1 MRSTESVCKRGTS
14 IFLTNKVRGLGGGG
28 AFGSGLLFLPCCLL
42 VFLVTLP
49 SKDQIFLS
57 PHNLA
62 ICVQLTT
69 TFSLLTS
76 CQWEPIYSK
85 NEKPWHT
92 MRIPWKN
99 HEKQLETMEN
109 HLQPC
114 NMCATDNHN
123 CLAYI
128 RWMKSYIFIVQNFF
142 LILTGTTLDY
152 ICKFMCAI
160 DNHIFLPYILSMGN
174 HIKNFQVIKGLS
186 SEYKDCLDL
195 PGVTPNSIYVDG
207 SPNGL
212 LTAKFHTYICYHQ
225 CFHNSVPHDCDKYYL
240 LADPLLICPLRI
252 FLTIRIGILF
262 LQEHWCN
269 MGYQIWKML
278 LLVTIF
284 LLRRVCYM
292 QKTFLSL

>member
-1 MRSTESVCKRGTS
+1 MS
-14 IFLTNKVRGLGGGG
+14 GG
-28 AFGSGLLFLPCCLL
+28 AFGSGLLFLPCCSL

-57 PHNLA
+57 AYNLA

-114 NMCATDNHN
+114 NMCA
-123 CLAYI
+123 
-128 RWMKSYIFIVQNFF
+128 
-142 LILTGTTLDY
+142 
-152 ICKFMCAI
+152 I

-186 SEYKDCLDL
+186 TKIAWIFQVSPQTLFMLMDL
-195 PGVTPNSIYVDG
+195 LMVS
-207 SPNGL
+207 
-212 LTAKFHTYICYHQ
+212 
-225 CFHNSVPHDCDKYYL
+225 
-240 LADPLLICPLRI
+240 
-252 FLTIRIGILF
+252 
-262 LQEHWCN
+262 
-269 MGYQIWKML
+269 
-278 LLVTIF
+278 
-284 LLRRVCYM
+284 
-292 QKTFLSL
+292 

>member
-1 MRSTESVCKRGTS
+1 MTS
-14 IFLTNKVRGLGGGG
+14 IFLMNKEWVGGV
-28 AFGSGLLFLPCCLL
+28 GSGLLLLPCCLL

-85 NEKPWHT
+85 NEKPWHI
-92 MRIPWKN
+92 MRIPWKK
-99 HEKQLETMEN
+99 HEKQLETMKN

-114 NMCATDNHN
+114 NMCATDNHI

-128 RWMKSYIFIVQNFF
+128 WWMKNYIFIVQNFF
-142 LILTGTTLDY
+142 LILTGKEVQDCLGFPGITLSY
-152 ICKFMCAI
+152 ICKFMCAL
-160 DNHIFLPYILSMGN
+160 DNHIFLRNILSMGN
-174 HIKNFQVIKGLS
+174 HIQNLHVIKGLNKGN
-186 SEYKDCLDL
+186 KDCSNL

-212 LTAKFHTYICYHQ
+212 LTAKFHTYI
-225 CFHNSVPHDCDKYYL
+225 
-240 LADPLLICPLRI
+240 
-252 FLTIRIGILF
+252 
-262 LQEHWCN
+262 
-269 MGYQIWKML
+269 
-278 LLVTIF
+278 
-284 LLRRVCYM
+284 
-292 QKTFLSL
+292 